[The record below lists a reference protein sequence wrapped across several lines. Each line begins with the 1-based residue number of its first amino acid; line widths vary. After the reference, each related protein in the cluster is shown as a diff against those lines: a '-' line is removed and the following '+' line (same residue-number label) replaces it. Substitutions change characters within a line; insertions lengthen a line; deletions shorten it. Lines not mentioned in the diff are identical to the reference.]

1 MAEHPYK
8 VMHLEV
14 AREIAACPL
23 LSTQKVSL
31 CGMVLSLQDK

>member
-1 MAEHPYK
+1 MSEHPYK

-31 CGMVLSLQDK
+31 CGMLLILWDK